1 MYAHIYKVFMRIHV
15 RLCGCAVDL
24 ASSPGDSRVGSAYV
38 CGDHVCGDHEG
49 KHTTCGDHEG
59 RDLVR
64 VLEVAMCALV
74 SEIYDLC
81 IKVCDRCMLKSFVRF
96 YWNRACDLSR
106 HLDGHRPVHAQGYNE
121 GSWRDARMQMQMRVS
136 RYGYD

>member
-49 KHTTCGDHEG
+49 KHMACVVIMRAKHMT
-59 RDLVR
+59 R
-64 VLEVAMCALV
+64 VVTM
-74 SEIYDLC
+74 
-81 IKVCDRCMLKSFVRF
+81 
-96 YWNRACDLSR
+96 RA
-106 HLDGHRPVHAQGYNE
+106 NI
-121 GSWRDARMQMQMRVS
+121 
-136 RYGYD
+136 